1 MLSRWSHLRGQKMQI
16 IIGAIAGVV
25 VFLPLVLKLESWLNR
40 GDDFAEVK
48 DWHNF
53 KSVMEKKQ

>member
-1 MLSRWSHLRGQKMQI
+1 MQI
-16 IIGAIAGVV
+16 IIGAIAGIL

-40 GDDFAEVK
+40 KDEFAAVK

-53 KSVMEKKQ
+53 KSKMEKKS